1 MKKYDVYLMPD
12 AIKDL
17 ENIYDYITEESGFPE
32 RGWSYIEKL
41 KFKCQKLEIALLRG
55 QTRNDLMIGVRI
67 YPLDKK
73 TVAAFLV
80 DEDNQMVKILNIF
93 YGGQDYE
100 AIMSPFKTE

>member
-12 AIKDL
+12 AIEDL

-41 KFKCQKLEIALLRG
+41 REQCQKLENAPFRG
-55 QTRNDLMIGVRI
+55 QRRNDLMKGLRI
-67 YPLDKK
+67 YPLDKR

-80 DEDNQMVKILNIF
+80 DDEKQEVQILNIF

-100 AIMSPFKTE
+100 TIMATSETD

>member
-1 MKKYDVYLMPD
+1 VWTRL
-12 AIKDL
+12 
-17 ENIYDYITEESGFPE
+17 G
-32 RGWSYIEKL
+32 L
-41 KFKCQKLEIALLRG
+41 KFPAE
-55 QTRNDLMIGVRI
+55 

-100 AIMSPFKTE
+100 AIMSPFKME